1 MSHPAGPP
9 PVVAQPGPVMQQQM
23 VAMPPPPPV
32 PGCPPGLEYLA
43 QLDQVMVEQE
53 VHMLEVLT
61 GFEVKNKFRIMNSQ
75 NQQVYYAAEESGT
88 LMRICCGPSRGFVYH
103 ITDNFNQEVLRVRR
117 DFRCCT
123 GCTCCGC
130 ESCRYYAVI
139 EDRNGETLG
148 YVSNLVFCCK
158 PLFGIFDTKQEL
170 VAQIRG
176 PCCPIQA
183 VCCTADVD
191 FPVVELANGGHIG
204 TLSKV
209 WPGFLKESF
218 TKADNFRVTF
228 PISLDVK
235 QKALMIAA
243 VFIVDMMVYEVQ
255 KKNH

>member
-103 ITDNFNQEVLRVRR
+103 ITDNFNQVSK
-117 DFRCCT
+117 T
-123 GCTCCGC
+123 I
-130 ESCRYYAVI
+130 YQKVI
-139 EDRNGETLG
+139 
-148 YVSNLVFCCK
+148 
-158 PLFGIFDTKQEL
+158 LFSRKFHAHLCNKI
-170 VAQIRG
+170 
-176 PCCPIQA
+176 P
-183 VCCTADVD
+183 
-191 FPVVELANGGHIG
+191 
-204 TLSKV
+204 S
-209 WPGFLKESF
+209 
-218 TKADNFRVTF
+218 
-228 PISLDVK
+228 
-235 QKALMIAA
+235 
-243 VFIVDMMVYEVQ
+243 VY
-255 KKNH
+255 NYTH